1 MSKIDTSFSLTI
13 DEAEAALHSLI
24 GTKLSMF
31 LWGPPGI
38 GKSDLIRSIARK
50 NKWAVREVRLG
61 QIDPTD
67 IKGIPFF
74 NADKS
79 YFAFNENTKEYEETK
94 GTLDWAPPS
103 EFPDAKF
110 AEQYEHVLLFL
121 DEMNVAAPTVQ
132 AAAYQLVLDRRVGKY
147 KVPDNVIIVAAGNR
161 DSDKGVTYRMPSPL
175 SNRFIHMDV
184 RPDFA
189 VWQNW
194 AVQNNIHKDVVG
206 YLSFAKNDMY
216 DFDGRNSGHA
226 FATPRSWCAVS
237 KILQDCEKLP
247 NELLTKIIAGTV
259 GDGLAVKFMAHRKL
273 VDKMPDPMDILE
285 GKVTELQ
292 VKEVSAMYSLTVS
305 MCYELKD
312 MSDKNKVESKKFHEM
327 CDNFFKFMMDNFE
340 TELVIMGAR
349 IALKTYKLNMDP
361 TKLKTLTD
369 FHKKYGKYIKEAV
382 SQK

>member
-1 MSKIDTSFSLTI
+1 MSKIDTSFSFTL
-13 DEAEAALHSLI
+13 DEAEDALHSLI
-24 GTKLSMF
+24 KTKLSMF

-50 NKWAVREVRLG
+50 NAWAVREVRLG

-74 NADKS
+74 NSDKS
-79 YFAFNENTKEYEETK
+79 YYAFNEHTKEFEETK

-110 AEQYEHVLLFL
+110 AEQYEQVILFL

-147 KVPDNVIIVAAGNR
+147 KVPENVIIVAAGNR

-175 SNRFIHMDV
+175 SNRFIHMDI
-184 RPDFA
+184 RPDFN

-206 YLSFAKNDMY
+206 YLSFAKNDLY
-216 DFDGRNSGHA
+216 DFDGRSSGHA
-226 FATPRSWCAVS
+226 FATPRSWSAVS
-237 KILQDCEKLP
+237 KILEDAP
-247 NELLTKIIAGTV
+247 TIPSELLTKIIAGTV
-259 GDGLAVKFMAHRKL
+259 GDGLSVKFMAHRKL
-273 VDKMPDPMDILE
+273 VDKMPDPMDILQ
-285 GKVTELQ
+285 GKVTELA

-312 MSDKNKVESKKFHEM
+312 MSDSKKVEGKKFHEM
-327 CDNFFKFMMDNFE
+327 CDNFFKFMMENFE

-349 IALKTYKLNMDP
+349 IALKTYKLNIDP
-361 TKLKTLTD
+361 TQLKTLTD
-369 FHKKYGKYIKEAV
+369 FHKKYGKYIKEAINT
-382 SQK
+382 K